1 MKTNDATFSETIIL
15 DPNTDNLHYKY
26 TKSRLTKNRQPFF
39 RKIAYIPRSG
49 KPYTGVQNEIQIC
62 NVLIK
67 HRLPNVVN
75 IYEVTS
81 DHIDMELLDV
91 KSVNYEEA
99 RCSMHQAKEQLESVG
114 IMYMDWKLDNVGK
127 NKEGIYKV
135 FDFDISGLI
144 DLKNPTE
151 WLVSPL
157 KYYSYKRATE
167 EGAKTPIEI
176 DNYAFTYF

>member
-1 MKTNDATFSETIIL
+1 MKTKDSTFSKTIIL

-39 RKIAYIPRSG
+39 RKISYKSKSG
-49 KPYTGVQNEIQIC
+49 RPDRGVQNEIQIC
-62 NVLIK
+62 SLLIK

-75 IYEVTS
+75 IYEVAS
-81 DHIDMELLDV
+81 DYIDMELLDV
-91 KSVNYEEA
+91 ESVNYEEA
-99 RCSMHQAKEQLESVG
+99 RCSMHKAKEQLESVG

-135 FDFDISGLI
+135 FDFDVSGLI
-144 DLKNPTE
+144 DLENPTE